1 MRRRA
6 AVLVVALSFA
16 AAGAGRAQGA
26 RNIASLAGIEG
37 IEVFVEPL
45 TPAQEAIGLSE
56 RSLRSDIEV
65 QLRRAAVRVLS
76 QVQQC
81 GALPCLY
88 VHVTT
93 TTVPGTTN
101 STASF
106 VHVGLQQ
113 LMSLSRDTSVALSVE
128 TWRALGRIGLAPSA
142 QTADRV
148 RDAVRNEVDQFITA
162 FLDANPR
169 R

>member
-1 MRRRA
+1 MGRLA
-6 AVLVVALSFA
+6 AVSVVALSCGLA
-16 AAGAGRAQGA
+16 VAGHAQGA

-37 IEVFVEPL
+37 IEVVVETM

-56 RSLRSDIEV
+56 RALRSDVEV

-76 QVQQC
+76 QAQQC

-88 VHVTT
+88 IHVTT
-93 TTVPGTTN
+93 TNVPGASR

-113 LMSLSRDTSVALSVE
+113 LVTLSRDTSVALSVE
-128 TWRALGRIGLAPSA
+128 TWHALGRIGLAPSA
-142 QTADRV
+142 QSADRV
-148 RDAVRNEVDQFITA
+148 RDTVRNEVDQFITSY
-162 FLDANPR
+162 LNANPR
-169 R
+169 